1 MIISLLIL
9 FLRFLVLGQIFFFI
23 LQVEI
28 IQISGNFLALLRFQH
43 QEIDRRTTSGCKDQQ
58 HRQDRPGIAFLFRFR
73 RFRLGGLRSFLFRTN
88 TFTKVLY
95 ADRASGID
103 RTGLALLR
111 TGADNRC
118 FRLLSIL
125 RECHEVGF
133 IHLVQKMHGFL
144 ALVVTV
150 DNEIE
155 HIAVLRF
162 HRDKLLAAGGWAADI
177 VDQ

>member
-1 MIISLLIL
+1 MWCQL
-9 FLRFLVLGQIFFFI
+9 FLTLNYIVLIDHFFI
-23 LQVEI
+23 LQIEV
-28 IQISGNFLALLRFQH
+28 IQINGGFLALFRFQH
-43 QEIDRRTTSGCKDQQ
+43 QEIDRRAASGCKDQQ
-58 HRQDRPGIAFLFRFR
+58 HRQNRPGITFLFRLR
-73 RFRLGGLRSFLFRTN
+73 ILRFGGLRSFLFCAN
-88 TFTKVLY
+88 TFTKIFY

-103 RTGLALLR
+103 RSGLALLR

-118 FRLLSIL
+118 FRLFSIL
-125 RECHEVGF
+125 RKRHEVGF

-162 HRDKLLAAGGWAADI
+162 YCK
-177 VDQ
+177 